1 MGIADAVLIAGAAPT
16 YVGVEL
22 LYAAVGAAYVCIGAA
37 VGAARKVA
45 DGLII
50 VVIGAAAD
58 VGVPAEYVI
67 VGGAAFDE

>member
-16 YVGVEL
+16 YVGIEV
-22 LYAAVGAAYVCIGAA
+22 LYAAVGAAYVCM
-37 VGAARKVA
+37 VA